1 MISRIRRY
9 FEENLKLTPDES
21 EENSVCKV
29 QLASA
34 ALLFEL
40 LKTDSRIDERETAA
54 VREVLA
60 RTFDLEEQAL
70 KEIIDL
76 AETESHQS
84 VSLYEF
90 TSLINSEYAYA
101 QKLTLIENMWRVAFA
116 DHVLDKYEENM
127 IRKTADLIYVSHS
140 DFIKSKLTV
149 RDQLALNQKSS

>member
-1 MISRIRRY
+1 MISNIKR
-9 FEENLKLTPDES
+9 FFDENLKLADDDS
-21 EENSVCKV
+21 KENSVCKV
-29 QLASA
+29 RLASA

-40 LKTDSRIDERETAA
+40 LKTDSHIDERETSA

-60 RTFDLEEQAL
+60 RTFELDEQAL
-70 KEIIDL
+70 TEIIDL

-90 TSLINSEYAYA
+90 TSLINSEYDYA
-101 QKLTLIENMWRVAFA
+101 QKVELIGNMWRVAFA
-116 DHVLDKYEENM
+116 DQVLDKYEENM

-149 RDQLALNQKSS
+149 RDQLAVSHKSA

>member
-1 MISRIRRY
+1 MISRIKR
-9 FEENLKLTPDES
+9 FFDENLKLTPDDS
-21 EENSVCKV
+21 VASSVCKV

-40 LKTDSRIDERETAA
+40 LKTDSHIDERETVA
-54 VREVLA
+54 VQEALA
-60 RTFDLEEQAL
+60 RTLGLDEQAL
-70 KEIIDL
+70 TEIIEL

-90 TSLINSEYAYA
+90 TSLINSEYDYA

-140 DFIKSKLTV
+140 DFIRSKLIV
-149 RDQLALNQKSS
+149 RDQLAITQKSS

>member
-1 MISRIRRY
+1 MIFSIKR
-9 FEENLKLTPDES
+9 FFDENLKLAKDDS

-29 QLASA
+29 RLASA

-40 LKTDSRIDERETAA
+40 LKTDSHIDDRETAA
-54 VREVLA
+54 VREVIA
-60 RTFDLEEQAL
+60 RTFELDEQAL
-70 KEIIDL
+70 TEIIDL
-76 AETESHQS
+76 AEIESHQS

-90 TSLINSEYAYA
+90 TSLINSEYDYA
-101 QKLTLIENMWRVAFA
+101 QKVTLIENMWRVAFA

-149 RDQLALNQKSS
+149 RDQTAVNQKSS